1 VEGRGEV
8 DEESAAAAGPQ
19 VGLILDT
26 DVLIRGE
33 KQAAEI
39 DFTRWAEHG
48 EAYISAI
55 TCSELLIGVHRAN
68 TPARRARRSAYV
80 ETLLARLPALPF
92 DATVARTHAQLL
104 AALPRNVTLGAHD
117 LIIGATALAHGFA
130 LLSANI
136 ADFGRMPGVVV
147 VPFE

>member
-1 VEGRGEV
+1 M
-8 DEESAAAAGPQ
+8 
-19 VGLILDT
+19 GLILDT
-26 DVLIRGE
+26 DVLIRSE
-33 KQAAEI
+33 KQAAEV

-80 ETLLARLPALPF
+80 ETLLARLPALAF

-104 AALPRNVTLGAHD
+104 AGLPRNVTLGAHD

-130 LLSANI
+130 LLTANV

-147 VPFE
+147 VAFE

>member
-1 VEGRGEV
+1 M
-8 DEESAAAAGPQ
+8 
-19 VGLILDT
+19 GLILDT

-48 EAYISAI
+48 DAYISAI

-68 TPARRARRSAYV
+68 TPVRRARRSAYV
-80 ETLLARLPALPF
+80 ETLLARLPILAY

-104 AALPRNVTLGAHD
+104 GGLPRNVTLGAHD

-130 LLSANI
+130 LLTANV

-147 VPFE
+147 VRFG

>member
-1 VEGRGEV
+1 MAGGEQ
-8 DEESAAAAGPQ
+8 DGGKSQAAADTKM
-19 VGLILDT
+19 GLILDT
-26 DVLIRGE
+26 DVLIRTE
-33 KQAAEI
+33 KQAAEV

-48 EAYISAI
+48 DAYISSI

-80 ETLLARLPALPF
+80 EALIARLPILAF

-104 AALPRNVTLGAHD
+104 GALARNVTLGAHD

-130 LLSANI
+130 VLTANV
-136 ADFGRMPGVVV
+136 ADFARMPGVVV
-147 VPFE
+147 VPFD

>member
-1 VEGRGEV
+1 MESRAQV
-8 DEESAAAAGPQ
+8 DEKSAAAAGTQ

-26 DVLIRGE
+26 DVLIRSE
-33 KQAAEI
+33 KQAAEV

-80 ETLLARLPALPF
+80 ETLLARLPALAF

-130 LLSANI
+130 LLTANV
-136 ADFGRMPGVVV
+136 ADFGRMHRLVV

>member
-1 VEGRGEV
+1 M
-8 DEESAAAAGPQ
+8 
-19 VGLILDT
+19 GLILDT

-33 KQAAEI
+33 KQAAEV
-39 DFTRWAEHG
+39 DFTRWADHG
-48 EAYISAI
+48 DAYISAI

-80 ETLLARLPALPF
+80 ETLLARVPILAF
-92 DATVARTHAQLL
+92 DASVARAHAHLL
-104 AALPRNVTLGAHD
+104 GALPRNVTLGAHD

-130 LLSANI
+130 LLTANV

-147 VPFE
+147 VQFE

>member
-1 VEGRGEV
+1 MEGRAQ
-8 DEESAAAAGPQ
+8 DSWRSPSAADPQ

-26 DVLIRGE
+26 DVLIRAE

-39 DFTRWAEHG
+39 DFTRWAAHG

-55 TCSELLIGVHRAN
+55 TCSELLVGVHRAS

-80 ETLLARLPALPF
+80 EALLARLPVLAF

-104 AALPRNVTLGAHD
+104 GALSRNVTVGAHD
-117 LIIGATALAHGFA
+117 LLIGATALAHGFA
-130 LLSANI
+130 LLSANV
-136 ADFGRMPGVVV
+136 ADFSRMPGVMVV
-147 VPFE
+147 AFE

>member
-1 VEGRGEV
+1 MAGGEQDGEGGQ
-8 DEESAAAAGPQ
+8 AAADTQ

-26 DVLIRGE
+26 DVLIRAE

-39 DFTRWAEHG
+39 DFTRWAGRG

-55 TCSELLIGVHRAN
+55 TSSELLVGVHRAN

-80 ETLLARLPALPF
+80 EALLARLPVLAF

-104 AALPRNVTLGAHD
+104 GALPRNVTIGAHD
-117 LIIGATALAHGFA
+117 LIIGATALAHGFG
-130 LLSANI
+130 LLTSNV
-136 ADFGRMPGVVV
+136 ADFGRMPGLIVVK
-147 VPFE
+147 FE

>member
-1 VEGRGEV
+1 M
-8 DEESAAAAGPQ
+8 
-19 VGLILDT
+19 GLILDT

-33 KQAAEI
+33 KQGIEI
-39 DFTRWAEHG
+39 DFTRWSEHG
-48 EAYISAI
+48 EAYMSAI
-55 TCSELLIGVHRAN
+55 TCSELLIGVYRAN

-80 ETLLARLPALPF
+80 ETVLARVPILAF

-104 AALPRNVTLGAHD
+104 GALARNVTLGAHD

-130 LLSANI
+130 LLTANV

-147 VPFE
+147 VPFEYRHPGT

>member
-1 VEGRGEV
+1 M
-8 DEESAAAAGPQ
+8 
-19 VGLILDT
+19 GLILDT

-33 KQAAEI
+33 KQGAEV
-39 DFTRWAEHG
+39 DFTRWAG
-48 EAYISAI
+48 YGDAYISAI

-80 ETLLARLPALPF
+80 ETLLARLPVLSF

-104 AALPRNVTLGAHD
+104 AALARNVTLGAHD
-117 LIIGATALAHGFA
+117 LMIGATALAHGFA
-130 LLSANI
+130 LLTANV

-147 VPFE
+147 VAFE

>member
-1 VEGRGEV
+1 M
-8 DEESAAAAGPQ
+8 
-19 VGLILDT
+19 GLILDT

-33 KQAAEI
+33 KQGVEI

-48 EAYISAI
+48 DAYMSAI
-55 TCSELLIGVHRAN
+55 TCSELLVGVHRAN

-80 ETLLARLPALPF
+80 ETLLARVPILTF
-92 DATVARTHAQLL
+92 DTTVARTHAQLL
-104 AALPRNVTLGAHD
+104 SALPRNITLGAHD

-130 LLSANI
+130 LLTANV
-136 ADFGRMPGVVV
+136 ADFGRMPGVLV

>member
-1 VEGRGEV
+1 MEGGGQGYEA
-8 DEESAAAAGPQ
+8 SPAAAGPQ

-33 KQAAEI
+33 KRAAEL
-39 DFTRWAEHG
+39 DFTRWAEYG
-48 EAYISAI
+48 DDYISAI

-68 TPARRARRSAYV
+68 TPARRAQRSAYV
-80 ETLLARLPALPF
+80 ETLLARLPVLAF

-104 AALPRNVTLGAHD
+104 GALPRNVTLGAHD

-130 LLSANI
+130 LLTANV
-136 ADFGRMPGVVV
+136 ADFGRMPGVMV

>member
-1 VEGRGEV
+1 VEGRGQDVETSLAV
-8 DEESAAAAGPQ
+8 ADPQ
-19 VGLILDT
+19 EGLIIDT

-33 KQAAEI
+33 KQAVEV
-39 DFTRWAEHG
+39 DFTRWAAHG
-48 EAYISAI
+48 DAYISAI

-80 ETLLARLPALPF
+80 ETLLARVPILAF
-92 DATVARTHAQLL
+92 DTTVARTHAQLFGAL
-104 AALPRNVTLGAHD
+104 ARNVTLGAHD

-130 LLSANI
+130 LLTANV

>member
-1 VEGRGEV
+1 
-8 DEESAAAAGPQ
+8 

-33 KQAAEI
+33 KQSAAV

-48 EAYISAI
+48 NAYISAI
-55 TCSELLIGVHRAN
+55 TCTELLIGVHRAN

-80 ETLLARLPALPF
+80 ETLLARLPILAF

-104 AALPRNVTLGAHD
+104 CALPRNVTLGAHD
-117 LIIGATALAHGFA
+117 LIIGATALAHGCS
-130 LLSANI
+130 LLTANV
-136 ADFGRMPGVVV
+136 ADFGRMPGVEVV
-147 VPFE
+147 AFE

>member
-1 VEGRGEV
+1 M
-8 DEESAAAAGPQ
+8 
-19 VGLILDT
+19 GLILDT

-33 KQAAEI
+33 KQGAEI
-39 DFTRWAEHG
+39 DFTRWVEHG

-80 ETLLARLPALPF
+80 ETLLARLPVLAF

-104 AALPRNVTLGAHD
+104 GALARHVTLGAHD
-117 LIIGATALAHGFA
+117 LMIGATALTHGFA
-130 LLSANI
+130 LLTANV
-136 ADFGRMPGVVV
+136 ADFGRMPGVIVV
-147 VPFE
+147 AFE

>member
-1 VEGRGEV
+1 M
-8 DEESAAAAGPQ
+8 
-19 VGLILDT
+19 GLILDT

-33 KQAAEI
+33 KQAAGV

-80 ETLLARLPALPF
+80 ETLLARLPILAF
-92 DATVARTHAQLL
+92 DVTVARTHAQLL
-104 AALPRNVTLGAHD
+104 GTLARNVTVGAHD
-117 LIIGATALAHGFA
+117 LMIGATALAHGFA
-130 LLSANI
+130 LLTANVG
-136 ADFGRMPGVVV
+136 DFSRMPGVVV

>member
-1 VEGRGEV
+1 MESRGQV
-8 DEESAAAAGPQ
+8 DEKSAAAAATQ

-26 DVLIRGE
+26 DVLIRSE
-33 KQAAEI
+33 KQAAEV

-80 ETLLARLPALPF
+80 ETLLARLPALAF

-130 LLSANI
+130 LLTANV

>member
-1 VEGRGEV
+1 M
-8 DEESAAAAGPQ
+8 
-19 VGLILDT
+19 GLILDT

-33 KQAAEI
+33 KQAVEV
-39 DFTRWAEHG
+39 DFRRWAEHG
-48 EAYISAI
+48 DAYISAI

-68 TPARRARRSAYV
+68 TSARRARRSAYV
-80 ETLLARLPALPF
+80 EALLARLPTLAF

-117 LIIGATALAHGFA
+117 LIIGATGLAHGFA
-130 LLSANI
+130 VLTANV

-147 VPFE
+147 VPFEQ

>member
-1 VEGRGEV
+1 MESRAQV
-8 DEESAAAAGPQ
+8 DEKSAAAAGTQ

-26 DVLIRGE
+26 DVLIRSE
-33 KQAAEI
+33 KQAAEV

-55 TCSELLIGVHRAN
+55 TCSELLVGVHRAN
-68 TPARRARRSAYV
+68 TTARRARRSAYV
-80 ETLLARLPALPF
+80 ETLLARLPALAF

-130 LLSANI
+130 LLTANV
-136 ADFGRMPGVVV
+136 ADFGRMPRLVV